1 MNGIAELGF
10 GNPARESTTLVV
22 IRWRGSLC
30 LQSPAWTD
38 PRCTVAGVVVYAL
51 GRAWHA
57 AGWSV
62 PVKLVV
68 LSIMYLVL
76 LLLARKLRVED
87 LPGLKRRL

>member
-1 MNGIAELGF
+1 MQ
-10 GNPARESTTLVV
+10 P
-22 IRWRGSLC
+22 
-30 LQSPAWTD
+30 PAWTA
-38 PRCTVAGVVVYAL
+38 PRCAVAGVVVYAV

-68 LSIMYLVL
+68 LSIMFLVL

-87 LPGLKRRL
+87 LSRLKRRLWK